1 MTNLASIMEGTHTIL
16 QLHKPIM
23 ELCYV
28 SFYLPEGKVRGFT
41 YKGCVT
47 LDRTSKRF
55 CSCYQV
61 RERLEMELREQSY
74 GNFGDIIFKRTTTK
88 DFLTDL
94 YKLAAE
100 KEELLSSL
108 LRSHHTLGLNAGRQE
123 GKQQEVSG
131 VPKLKGE
138 DYSGFTHQQE
148 FFLNST
154 NKDNL
159 NHNKV
164 RKYRR
169 KQSSE
174 ELRHRK
180 GGKRIYEQHL
190 SSLSVLDMQ
199 LENKKMPPTRFCT
212 RSFPSSFYTS
222 SWRIVKDKEDLP
234 VDNSIRP
241 EQWIEEG
248 YFLKNCKAVKLDAE
262 LPSSGT
268 KENND
273 TVTAEL
279 VDNGE
284 CIPEVMKVPQSITLA
299 QSSQD
304 GLSNKLETS
313 SKSAAAKSL
322 KSNKYTEP
330 ICKEITGITVVAEVQ
345 DSEACTKKV
354 AKPPAESLPDF
365 HRDKETIF
373 PVITTVHNE
382 FISKTDVCSVDEA
395 AGDSKNTV
403 LWVKEEDSSGLQYK
417 AETMHI
423 ADESC
428 NLVGAVNKALLK
440 VKRSDSLDEA
450 AEWKRLQQITRGD
463 RNLPGSIYEK
473 RTTVSQESSKHLFL
487 NLPINESQDISQTS
501 NNLKLEEKRLH
512 SPSLAAVS
520 NVFSNSYPLSNTH
533 KQMSPIPSPLSSRLP
548 SPQLHH
554 RILPLPTQNTEDEST
569 FNDYGSGRH
578 GAINFSFSDLEPQF
592 YLKLSE
598 PGELSFATRQP
609 GLHQNAT
616 AGHFEKCAVQEK
628 LTTQTQQNF
637 CPAESALKDDF
648 TERQTNLDVANRDE
662 DTWILDCRMGHSN
675 LFAHP
680 SEKEKISR
688 NVLHLSLELNPDLSP
703 SEQDDKT
710 PGRLQTVWP
719 PPKATHEE
727 VKVGL
732 KYTEAAHLKLYKE
745 GPPEYQAAILH
756 LKREHK
762 EEIETL
768 KSQFEL
774 RVFHIRGE
782 HAVSTAQLEENI
794 AQLKNELDNKL
805 NRRSEK
811 AKDIGV
817 STEDDNPP
825 KTYRNVCIQTDRE
838 TFIKPSEEENRAVKN
853 NQIVPKKL
861 NISSLSHSI
870 SAQSENKDSYN
881 VQFSESVLSC
891 QAKQMLSPPPP
902 PPPPPLPPPPL
913 PPLPDSSLQGLVP
926 PPPPLPMGPT
936 SVTSQFG
943 SGPPLPSS
951 LSEGCRD
958 FQAPPPPPPP
968 PLPGLGPPVPPPLP
982 GSGLPPPPPPPGP
995 GFSFNSTLSSNQGP
1009 RKPAIEPS
1017 RPMKPLYWTR
1027 IQLQGSRKTAVPML
1041 WESLEEPDIL
1051 DTTEF
1056 EYLFSKDTTQEKRK
1070 PLSETYEKKNKAKK
1084 IIKLLDGK
1092 RSQTVGILISSLHL
1106 EMKDIQQAILCVD
1119 DSVVDLE
1126 TLEALYENRAQKD
1139 ELEKIK
1145 QYYQTSKE
1153 EELKLLDKPE
1163 QFLYELSQIPNFTER
1178 AQCIIFQSV
1187 FSEGITAVH
1196 RKVEIITRVSKALL
1210 NMTSVKEILGL
1221 ILAFGNY
1228 MNGGN
1233 RTRGQADGF
1242 GLEILPKLKDVKSR
1256 DNGINLVDYVVI
1268 YYLRHCDKEA
1278 GTDKSI
1284 FPLPEPQD
1292 LFQASQVKF
1301 EDLIKDLRKLKRD
1314 LEASEKQMKLVC
1326 RESSEEH
1333 LQPFK
1338 DKLEEFFQKAK
1349 EERKK
1354 EESSLENAQKCFEET
1369 VGYFGIK
1376 PKPGEKEISPNYVF
1390 TVWYEFCSDFKT
1402 IWKRESKSIS
1412 KERIKVAQQSV
1423 SKLTAEK
1430 KVETKKINPT
1440 ASLKERLRQK
1450 EASVTAN

>member
-16 QLHKPIM
+16 LLHKPIT
-23 ELCYV
+23 ELCYI
-28 SFYLPEGKVRGFT
+28 SFYHPEGEVTGFT
-41 YKGCVT
+41 YMGSGT
-47 LDRTSKRF
+47 LDRTSESF
-55 CSCYQV
+55 CGCYQV
-61 RERLEMELREQSY
+61 REKLDMALRERPY
-74 GNFGDIIFKRTTTK
+74 KDRGVIIFKQTTTK
-88 DFLTDL
+88 DLL
-94 YKLAAE
+94 NEMYKLTAG
-100 KEELLSSL
+100 KENLLSSVL
-108 LRSHHTLGLNAGRQE
+108 SFHHIPDLKAGRQE
-123 GKQQEVSG
+123 EKQQDVSG
-131 VPKLKGE
+131 VPKLKG
-138 DYSGFTHQQE
+138 DNYSILTHQQE
-148 FFLNST
+148 LLLDST
-154 NKDNL
+154 KRDNL
-159 NHNKV
+159 NHKKMK
-164 RKYRR
+164 KYRR
-169 KQSSE
+169 KESFE
-174 ELRHRK
+174 EIRHHK
-180 GGKRIYEQHL
+180 EGKKIHEHL
-190 SSLSVLDMQ
+190 FLLSTQDMQ
-199 LENKKMPPTRFCT
+199 QKNKMVSTRLST
-212 RSFPSSFYTS
+212 RSYPSSFSPS
-222 SWRIVKDKEDLP
+222 SCLTVKVEP
-234 VDNSIRP
+234 VDS
-241 EQWIEEG
+241 
-248 YFLKNCKAVKLDAE
+248 
-262 LPSSGT
+262 
-268 KENND
+268 
-273 TVTAEL
+273 
-279 VDNGE
+279 GE
-284 CIPEVMKVPQSITLA
+284 CIPEVTKVQQRTTSLN
-299 QSSQD
+299 SSHYS
-304 GLSNKLETS
+304 LSNKLETL
-313 SKSAAAKSL
+313 SKSAAAKIL
-322 KSNKYTEP
+322 KSSKCTEP
-330 ICKEITGITVVAEVQ
+330 VCKEKPGITVLAEVQ
-345 DSEACTKKV
+345 DFDTCIKKV
-354 AKPPAESLPDF
+354 TNPPAGSLPDS
-365 HRDKETIF
+365 HRDNETIS
-373 PVITTVHNE
+373 PVLTTVHNE
-382 FISKTDVCSVDEA
+382 FVSRSDVYSVDED
-395 AGDSKNTV
+395 AGDSNNSV
-403 LWVKEEDSSGLQYK
+403 LQEKEEDGSGLQYK
-417 AETMHI
+417 AERVHI
-423 ADESC
+423 TDESC

-440 VKRSDSLDEA
+440 VIRSDSLDEA
-450 AEWKRLQQITRGD
+450 AEWKRLQQITRVD
-463 RNLPGSIYEK
+463 RNLPGSLYEK
-473 RTTVSQESSKHLFL
+473 RTTVSRGNGKHLFL
-487 NLPINESQDISQTS
+487 NLPVNESPDIPQTS

-512 SPSLAAVS
+512 SPPLAAVS

-533 KQMSPIPSPLSSRLP
+533 KQMSPIPSPLSPRLP

-554 RILPLPTQNTEDEST
+554 RILPLPTQNTEDESMLS
-569 FNDYGSGRH
+569 DYGHGRH

-592 YLKLSE
+592 YRKFSD
-598 PGELSFATRQP
+598 PGELGFASRQR

-628 LTTQTQQNF
+628 LTTRTQQSF

-648 TERQTNLDVANRDE
+648 TERLTSLDVANRDE
-662 DTWILDCRMGHSN
+662 DTWVLDCRLGQSNSFPHS
-675 LFAHP
+675 
-680 SEKEKISR
+680 SEKEKINRS
-688 NVLHLSLELNPDLSP
+688 VLHLNLELNPDLSP

-719 PPKATHEE
+719 PPKANHEE

-782 HAVSTAQLEENI
+782 HAVSTAQLEETI
-794 AQLKNELDNKL
+794 AHLKNELDNKL
-805 NRRSEK
+805 NRRNEK

-825 KTYRNVCIQTDRE
+825 KAYRNVCIQTDRE
-838 TFIKPSEEENRAVKN
+838 TFIKPSEEESRAVKN

-861 NISSLSHSI
+861 NISSLTHSI
-870 SAQSENKDSYN
+870 SAQSENKDNYN
-881 VQFSESVLSC
+881 VQSSESVLSC
-891 QAKQMLSPPPP
+891 QPKQMLP
-902 PPPPPLPPPPL
+902 PPPPPLP
-913 PPLPDSSLQGLVP
+913 DSSLSAVVP
-926 PPPPLPMGPT
+926 PPPPLPMGPA
-936 SVTSQFG
+936 SLTSQFG
-943 SGPPLPSS
+943 SGPPLPPP
-951 LSEGCRD
+951 LSEGCRN
-958 FQAPPPPPPP
+958 FQAPPPPPP
-968 PLPGLGPPVPPPLP
+968 LPGVGPPVPPPLP
-982 GSGLPPPPPPPGP
+982 GSGLPPPPPPPGS
-995 GFSFNSTLSSNQGP
+995 GFFFNSTLSSNQGP
-1009 RKPAIEPS
+1009 RKPAIEPG

-1027 IQLQGSRKTAVPML
+1027 IQLQDNRKTAMPTL

-1070 PLSETYEKKNKAKK
+1070 PLSETYEKKTKAKK

-1163 QFLYELSQIPNFTER
+1163 QFLYELSQIPNFAER

-1187 FSEGITAVH
+1187 FSEGITSVH
-1196 RKVEIITRVSKALL
+1196 RKVDIVTRVSKALL
-1210 NMTSVKEILGL
+1210 SMKSVKEILGL

-1292 LFQASQVKF
+1292 FFQASQVKF

-1338 DKLEEFFQKAK
+1338 EKLEEFFQKAK

-1354 EESSLENAQKCFEET
+1354 EENSLENAQKCFEET

-1376 PKPGEKEISPNYVF
+1376 PKPGEKEITPNYVF

-1430 KVETKKINPT
+1430 KIETKKINPT

>member
-16 QLHKPIM
+16 LLHKPIT
-23 ELCYV
+23 ELCYI
-28 SFYLPEGKVRGFT
+28 SFYHPKGEVTGFT
-41 YKGCVT
+41 YMGSGT
-47 LDRTSKRF
+47 LDRTGESF
-55 CSCYQV
+55 CGCYQV
-61 RERLEMELREQSY
+61 RERLDMALRERPY
-74 GNFGDIIFKRTTTK
+74 KDCGVIIFKQTTTK
-88 DFLTDL
+88 DLL
-94 YKLAAE
+94 NEMYKLTAE
-100 KEELLSSL
+100 KENLLSSAL
-108 LRSHHTLGLNAGRQE
+108 SSDHIPDLKAGHQEERRQD
-123 GKQQEVSG
+123 VSG
-131 VPKLKGE
+131 VPKLKGGN
-138 DYSGFTHQQE
+138 YSILTRQQE
-148 FFLNST
+148 LLLDST
-154 NKDNL
+154 KRDNL
-159 NHNKV
+159 NHKKM

-169 KQSSE
+169 KESSE
-174 ELRHRK
+174 EIRHRK
-180 GGKRIYEQHL
+180 EGKKLHEHL
-190 SSLSVLDMQ
+190 FLLSTQDMQ
-199 LENKKMPPTRFCT
+199 RKNKMVSTRLST
-212 RSFPSSFYTS
+212 RNYPSSFSPS
-222 SWRIVKDKEDLP
+222 SWLTVKGKDNLP
-234 VDNSIRP
+234 VDNRIQP
-241 EQWIEEG
+241 ERWIEER
-248 YFLKNCKAVKLDAE
+248 YFLKSNKAVKLDAD
-262 LPSSGT
+262 LPSSSS
-268 KENND
+268 KDIND
-273 TVTAEL
+273 VVA

-284 CIPEVMKVPQSITLA
+284 CIPEVTKVQQRTTLVN
-299 QSSQD
+299 SSHYS
-304 GLSNKLETS
+304 LSNKLEIL
-313 SKSAAAKSL
+313 SKSAAAEVL
-322 KSNKYTEP
+322 KSSKYAEP
-330 ICKEITGITVVAEVQ
+330 VCKEKPGITILAEVQ
-345 DSEACTKKV
+345 DFDTCIKKV
-354 AKPPAESLPDF
+354 TNPPAESLPDS
-365 HRDKETIF
+365 HRDNKTIS
-373 PVITTVHNE
+373 PVLTRAHNE
-382 FISKTDVCSVDEA
+382 VISRSDVYSVDEA
-395 AGDSKNTV
+395 TGDSNNSV
-403 LWVKEEDSSGLQYK
+403 LQEKEEDGSGLQYK
-417 AETMHI
+417 AERVHI
-423 ADESC
+423 TDESC

-440 VKRSDSLDEA
+440 VIRSDSLDEA
-450 AEWKRLQQITRGD
+450 AEWKRLQQITRVD
-463 RNLPGSIYEK
+463 KNLPGSPYEK
-473 RTTVSQESSKHLFL
+473 RTTVSRGNSKHLFL
-487 NLPINESQDISQTS
+487 NLPVNESPDIPQTS

-512 SPSLAAVS
+512 SPPLAAVS
-520 NVFSNSYPLSNTH
+520 NVFSNSYPLSNTQ
-533 KQMSPIPSPLSSRLP
+533 KQMSPIPSPLSPRLP

-554 RILPLPTQNTEDEST
+554 RILPLPTQSTEDKPMLS
-569 FNDYGSGRH
+569 DYGHGRH
-578 GAINFSFSDLEPQF
+578 GAINFSFSDLEPPF
-592 YLKLSE
+592 YRKFSD
-598 PGELSFATRQP
+598 PGELGSASRQR

-628 LTTQTQQNF
+628 LTTRTQQSF

-648 TERQTNLDVANRDE
+648 TERLTSLDVASRDE
-662 DTWILDCRMGHSN
+662 DTWVLDCRLGQPNSFPHS
-675 LFAHP
+675 
-680 SEKEKISR
+680 SEKINRS
-688 NVLHLSLELNPDLSP
+688 VLHLSLELNPDLSP

-719 PPKATHEE
+719 PPKANHEE

-732 KYTEAAHLKLYKE
+732 KYTEA
-745 GPPEYQAAILH
+745 EYQAAILH

-782 HAVSTAQLEENI
+782 HAVSTAQLEETI
-794 AQLKNELDNKL
+794 AHLKNELDNKL
-805 NRRSEK
+805 NRRNEK

-861 NISSLSHSI
+861 NISSLTHSI
-870 SAQSENKDSYN
+870 SAQSENKDNYN
-881 VQFSESVLSC
+881 VQSSESVLSC
-891 QAKQMLSPPPP
+891 QPKQML

-913 PPLPDSSLQGLVP
+913 PDSSLSAVVP
-926 PPPPLPMGPT
+926 PPPPLPMGPA
-936 SVTSQFG
+936 SLTSQFG
-943 SGPPLPSS
+943 LGPPLPPP
-951 LSEGCRD
+951 LSEGCRN

-995 GFSFNSTLSSNQGP
+995 GLFFNSTLSSNQGP
-1009 RKPAIEPS
+1009 RKPAIEPG

-1027 IQLQGSRKTAVPML
+1027 IQLQDNRKTAMPTL

-1070 PLSETYEKKNKAKK
+1070 PLSETYEKKTKAKK

-1163 QFLYELSQIPNFTER
+1163 QFLYELSQIPNFAER

-1187 FSEGITAVH
+1187 FLEGITSVH
-1196 RKVEIITRVSKALL
+1196 RKVDIVTRVSKALL
-1210 NMTSVKEILGL
+1210 SMKSVKEILGL

-1292 LFQASQVKF
+1292 FFQASQVKF
-1301 EDLIKDLRKLKRD
+1301 EDLIKDLRKMRRD

-1338 DKLEEFFQKAK
+1338 EKLEEFFQKAK

-1354 EESSLENAQKCFEET
+1354 EENSLEHAQKCFEET

-1376 PKPGEKEISPNYVF
+1376 PKPGEKEITPNYVF

>member
-1 MTNLASIMEGTHTIL
+1 ENVLPDSS
-16 QLHKPIM
+16 
-23 ELCYV
+23 ELPD
-28 SFYLPEGKVRGFT
+28 LENTAEGKPDIFTTFSVKTLFGFT
-41 YKGCVT
+41 TKFEPTASKEETVLRAFQPLHTDINTHANTWHERNDNDCN
-47 LDRTSKRF
+47 DDSENQPSMNSTSGQADPMSGR
-55 CSCYQV
+55 Q
-61 RERLEMELREQSY
+61 
-74 GNFGDIIFKRTTTK
+74 
-88 DFLTDL
+88 TDL
-94 YKLAAE
+94 ELELAEHELLFHHLRFVQTSLSQSDNDDKDAILVQGTLVCTTSDTESDTESKDLDTDENNTSNSGLNNAALSAE
-100 KEELLSSL
+100 ALDDNNQNKEESESEGYSNSDDTVDTDDIELHPPVSKQLSKEL
-108 LRSHHTLGLNAGRQE
+108 D
-123 GKQQEVSG
+123 G
-131 VPKLKGE
+131 V
-138 DYSGFTHQQE
+138 
-148 FFLNST
+148 
-154 NKDNL
+154 
-159 NHNKV
+159 
-164 RKYRR
+164 
-169 KQSSE
+169 
-174 ELRHRK
+174 
-180 GGKRIYEQHL
+180 
-190 SSLSVLDMQ
+190 
-199 LENKKMPPTRFCT
+199 LEHDSNG
-212 RSFPSSFYTS
+212 
-222 SWRIVKDKEDLP
+222 KDKILMD
-234 VDNSIRP
+234 
-241 EQWIEEG
+241 EQ
-248 YFLKNCKAVKLDAE
+248 FSCLL
-262 LPSSGT
+262 
-268 KENND
+268 
-273 TVTAEL
+273 
-279 VDNGE
+279 
-284 CIPEVMKVPQSITLA
+284 
-299 QSSQD
+299 
-304 GLSNKLETS
+304 
-313 SKSAAAKSL
+313 
-322 KSNKYTEP
+322 
-330 ICKEITGITVVAEVQ
+330 
-345 DSEACTKKV
+345 
-354 AKPPAESLPDF
+354 
-365 HRDKETIF
+365 
-373 PVITTVHNE
+373 
-382 FISKTDVCSVDEA
+382 A
-395 AGDSKNTV
+395 AGDCPQGLPEEEQRPSADNT
-403 LWVKEEDSSGLQYK
+403 LLQKTALAEKTFQLPAFFSGLRVRK
-417 AETMHI
+417 KGLTTEDGETLTEI
-423 ADESC
+423 KPREND
-428 NLVGAVNKALLK
+428 LALLK
-440 VKRSDSLDEA
+440 LRQPVKKSSITSGLTTKKKSSEPKASPTFLEQLSHLLNIEVSKNEDRTEDFAEGSGETEDSDEA
-450 AEWKRLQQITRGD
+450 
-463 RNLPGSIYEK
+463 
-473 RTTVSQESSKHLFL
+473 QEYKACSK
-487 NLPINESQDISQTS
+487 T
-501 NNLKLEEKRLH
+501 
-512 SPSLAAVS
+512 
-520 NVFSNSYPLSNTH
+520 
-533 KQMSPIPSPLSSRLP
+533 
-548 SPQLHH
+548 
-554 RILPLPTQNTEDEST
+554 
-569 FNDYGSGRH
+569 
-578 GAINFSFSDLEPQF
+578 EPQF
-592 YLKLSE
+592 PSE
-598 PGELSFATRQP
+598 EIKSS
-609 GLHQNAT
+609 
-616 AGHFEKCAVQEK
+616 
-628 LTTQTQQNF
+628 
-637 CPAESALKDDF
+637 PAESAL
-648 TERQTNLDVANRDE
+648 DVFKALFSRPPKKE
-662 DTWILDCRMGHSN
+662 TTADTSELEAIKRKMRN
-675 LFAHP
+675 
-680 SEKEKISR
+680 EKE
-688 NVLHLSLELNPDLSP
+688 SLKAVFERSKSKPGDGTSDKSPDLSP

-732 KYTEAAHLKLYKE
+732 KYTEA
-745 GPPEYQAAILH
+745 EYQAAILH

-805 NRRSEK
+805 NRRNEK
-811 AKDIGV
+811 VKDIGV
-817 STEDDNPP
+817 STEDDNRP

-870 SAQSENKDSYN
+870 SAQSENKDNYN
-881 VQFSESVLSC
+881 VQSSESVLSC
-891 QAKQMLSPPPP
+891 QPKQMLPPPPPPLPPPLPPP
-902 PPPPPLPPPPL
+902 PPPPPLP
-913 PPLPDSSLQGLVP
+913 DSSLPGLVP

-943 SGPPLPSS
+943 SGPPLPSPP
-951 LSEGCRD
+951 SEGCRN
-958 FQAPPPPPPP
+958 FQAPPPPPPPP

-995 GFSFNSTLSSNQGP
+995 GFFFNSTLSSNQGP

-1027 IQLQGSRKTAVPML
+1027 IQLQGSRKTAMPML

-1070 PLSETYEKKNKAKK
+1070 PLSETYEKKHKAKK

-1196 RKVEIITRVSKALL
+1196 RKVDIVTRVSKALL

-1292 LFQASQVKF
+1292 FFQASQVKF

-1338 DKLEEFFQKAK
+1338 EKLEEFFQKAK

-1376 PKPGEKEISPNYVF
+1376 PKPGEKEITPNYVF

>member
-1 MTNLASIMEGTHTIL
+1 ENAVPDGS
-16 QLHKPIM
+16 
-23 ELCYV
+23 ELSDLENTAESEPDLFTTFSV
-28 SFYLPEGKVRGFT
+28 KTRFGFT
-41 YKGCVT
+41 TKLESTASKEETVLKAFQPLHTNINSHANTWHERNDNDCNDDSENQHGMNSTSGQADPMSGRQTGADLELEAEQNELLLHQLRFVQTSLSELDNDDKDAILVQGTLVHTTSDTESDAESKDLDTDENNMSESGLNNAALSAET
-47 LDRTSKRF
+47 LDDNNQNKEESESEGHSNSDDTVDTDDIELHPSVSKLLPKELDGILEHDSNGRDKMLMDEQFSRLLATGECPQELPDEEQGPSADNTSLKKTA
-55 CSCYQV
+55 
-61 RERLEMELREQSY
+61 L
-74 GNFGDIIFKRTTTK
+74 
-88 DFLTDL
+88 
-94 YKLAAE
+94 AE
-100 KEELLSSL
+100 KTFQLPAFFSG
-108 LRSHHTLGLNAGRQE
+108 LR
-123 GKQQEVSG
+123 
-131 VPKLKGE
+131 
-138 DYSGFTHQQE
+138 
-148 FFLNST
+148 
-154 NKDNL
+154 
-159 NHNKV
+159 V
-164 RKYRR
+164 RK
-169 KQSSE
+169 
-174 ELRHRK
+174 K
-180 GGKRIYEQHL
+180 GL
-190 SSLSVLDMQ
+190 
-199 LENKKMPPTRFCT
+199 TT
-212 RSFPSSFYTS
+212 
-222 SWRIVKDKEDLP
+222 EDG
-234 VDNSIRP
+234 
-241 EQWIEEG
+241 E
-248 YFLKNCKAVKLDAE
+248 
-262 LPSSGT
+262 
-268 KENND
+268 
-273 TVTAEL
+273 TVT
-279 VDNGE
+279 
-284 CIPEVMKVPQSITLA
+284 
-299 QSSQD
+299 
-304 GLSNKLETS
+304 
-313 SKSAAAKSL
+313 
-322 KSNKYTEP
+322 
-330 ICKEITGITVVAEVQ
+330 EI
-345 DSEACTKKV
+345 
-354 AKPPAESLPDF
+354 KPRENDL
-365 HRDKETIF
+365 
-373 PVITTVHNE
+373 
-382 FISKTDVCSVDEA
+382 
-395 AGDSKNTV
+395 
-403 LWVKEEDSSGLQYK
+403 
-417 AETMHI
+417 
-423 ADESC
+423 
-428 NLVGAVNKALLK
+428 ALLK
-440 VKRSDSLDEA
+440 LRQPVKKSSITSGLTTKKKSAEPKASPTFLEQLSHLLNIDVSKNEDRTEDSGEGSGETEDSDEA
-450 AEWKRLQQITRGD
+450 
-463 RNLPGSIYEK
+463 
-473 RTTVSQESSKHLFL
+473 QENKASGKTEPRFPSEEIKSS
-487 NLPINESQDISQTS
+487 
-501 NNLKLEEKRLH
+501 
-512 SPSLAAVS
+512 
-520 NVFSNSYPLSNTH
+520 
-533 KQMSPIPSPLSSRLP
+533 
-548 SPQLHH
+548 
-554 RILPLPTQNTEDEST
+554 
-569 FNDYGSGRH
+569 
-578 GAINFSFSDLEPQF
+578 
-592 YLKLSE
+592 
-598 PGELSFATRQP
+598 
-609 GLHQNAT
+609 
-616 AGHFEKCAVQEK
+616 
-628 LTTQTQQNF
+628 
-637 CPAESALKDDF
+637 PAESALDVFKALF
-648 TERQTNLDVANRDE
+648 TRPPKKETTA
-662 DTWILDCRMGHSN
+662 DTSELEAIKRKMRN
-675 LFAHP
+675 
-680 SEKEKISR
+680 EKE
-688 NVLHLSLELNPDLSP
+688 SLKAVFERSKSKPGDGPADKSPDLSP

-719 PPKATHEE
+719 PPKANHEE

-732 KYTEAAHLKLYKE
+732 KYTEA
-745 GPPEYQAAILH
+745 EYQAAILH

-782 HAVSTAQLEENI
+782 HAVSTAQLEEAI
-794 AQLKNELDNKL
+794 AHLKNELDNKL
-805 NRRSEK
+805 KRRNEK

-870 SAQSENKDSYN
+870 SAQSENKDNYN
-881 VQFSESVLSC
+881 AQSSESVLSVYYRRLNN
-891 QAKQMLSPPPP
+891 KKLTVKGG
-902 PPPPPLPPPPL
+902 
-913 PPLPDSSLQGLVP
+913 DSSPLFCSHKTP
-926 PPPPLPMGPT
+926 PGVLRPT
-936 SVTSQFG
+936 
-943 SGPPLPSS
+943 
-951 LSEGCRD
+951 
-958 FQAPPPPPPP
+958 
-968 PLPGLGPPVPPPLP
+968 LGPPVQE
-982 GSGLPPPPPPPGP
+982 GHGAVGVGP
-995 GFSFNSTLSSNQGP
+995 EEGPVHAALSFKSIMDFHLLWLDLLWFFMNVYWKFYYYLS
-1009 RKPAIEPS
+1009 
-1017 RPMKPLYWTR
+1017 LY
-1027 IQLQGSRKTAVPML
+1027 RKTAMPTL

-1056 EYLFSKDTTQEKRK
+1056 EYLFCKDTTQEKRK

-1187 FSEGITAVH
+1187 FSEGITSVH
-1196 RKVEIITRVSKALL
+1196 RKVDIITRVSKALL
-1210 NMTSVKEILGL
+1210 NMTSIKEILGL

-1292 LFQASQVKF
+1292 FFQASQVKF

-1338 DKLEEFFQKAK
+1338 EKLEEFFQKAK

-1376 PKPGEKEISPNYVF
+1376 PKPGEKEITPNYVF

-1450 EASVTAN
+1450 EANVTAN

>member
-16 QLHKPIM
+16 LLHKPII
-23 ELCYV
+23 ELCYI
-28 SFYLPEGKVRGFT
+28 SFYHPEGEVTGFT
-41 YKGCVT
+41 YVGSGN
-47 LDRTSKRF
+47 LDRTSESF
-55 CSCYQV
+55 CGCCQV
-61 RERLEMELREQSY
+61 RERLDMTLRERPY
-74 GNFGDIIFKRTTTK
+74 KDHGVIIFKQTTTK
-88 DFLTDL
+88 DLL
-94 YKLAAE
+94 NEMYKLTAE
-100 KEELLSSL
+100 KENLLSSVL
-108 LRSHHTLGLNAGRQE
+108 SSHHIPDLKAGHQEEKRQD
-123 GKQQEVSG
+123 VSG
-131 VPKLKGE
+131 VPKLKG
-138 DYSGFTHQQE
+138 DNYSILSHQQE
-148 FFLNST
+148 FLLQDST
-154 NKDNL
+154 KRDNL
-159 NHNKV
+159 NHKKM

-169 KQSSE
+169 KESSE
-174 ELRHRK
+174 EIRHRK
-180 GGKRIYEQHL
+180 EGKKIHEHL
-190 SSLSVLDMQ
+190 FLLSTQDMQ
-199 LENKKMPPTRFCT
+199 QKNKMVSTRLST
-212 RSFPSSFYTS
+212 RSYAGSFSPSSWLT
-222 SWRIVKDKEDLP
+222 VKGKDNLP
-234 VDNSIRP
+234 VDNRIQP
-241 EQWIEEG
+241 ERWIDEG
-248 YFLKNCKAVKLDAE
+248 YFLKGNKAVKLDAD
-262 LPSSGT
+262 LPSSSS
-268 KENND
+268 KDIND
-273 TVTAEL
+273 VVAVEP

-284 CIPEVMKVPQSITLA
+284 CIPEVTKVQQRTTLVN
-299 QSSQD
+299 SSQYS
-304 GLSNKLETS
+304 LSKKLETL
-313 SKSAAAKSL
+313 SKSAAAKLL
-322 KSNKYTEP
+322 KSSKYAEP
-330 ICKEITGITVVAEVQ
+330 VCKEKPGITVLAEVQ
-345 DSEACTKKV
+345 DFDTSIKKV
-354 AKPPAESLPDF
+354 TNPPAESLPDS
-365 HRDKETIF
+365 HRDNKTIS
-373 PVITTVHNE
+373 PVLTRAHNE
-382 FISKTDVCSVDEA
+382 VISRSDVYSVDEA
-395 AGDSKNTV
+395 AGVSNNSV
-403 LWVKEEDSSGLQYK
+403 LEEKEEDSSGLQYK
-417 AETMHI
+417 AERVHI
-423 ADESC
+423 TDESC

-440 VKRSDSLDEA
+440 VIRSDSLDEA
-450 AEWKRLQQITRGD
+450 SEWKRLQQITRGD
-463 RNLPGSIYEK
+463 KNLPGSPYEK
-473 RTTVSQESSKHLFL
+473 RTTVSRGNSKHLFL
-487 NLPINESQDISQTS
+487 NLPVNESPDIPQTS

-512 SPSLAAVS
+512 SPPLAAVS

-554 RILPLPTQNTEDEST
+554 RILPLPAQSTEDKSMLS
-569 FNDYGSGRH
+569 DYGHGRH
-578 GAINFSFSDLEPQF
+578 GAINFSFSDLEPPF
-592 YLKLSE
+592 YRKLSD
-598 PGELSFATRQP
+598 PGELGFASRQW
-609 GLHQNAT
+609 GLHQSAT

-628 LTTQTQQNF
+628 LTTRTQQSF
-637 CPAESALKDDF
+637 YPESALKDDF
-648 TERQTNLDVANRDE
+648 TERLTSLDVASRDE
-662 DTWILDCRMGHSN
+662 DTWVLDCRLGQPNSFPHS
-675 LFAHP
+675 
-680 SEKEKISR
+680 SEKEKINRS
-688 NVLHLSLELNPDLSP
+688 VLHLSLELNPDLSP

-719 PPKATHEE
+719 PPKANHEE

-732 KYTEAAHLKLYKE
+732 KYTEA
-745 GPPEYQAAILH
+745 EYQAAILH

-782 HAVSTAQLEENI
+782 HAVSTAQLEETI
-794 AQLKNELDNKL
+794 AHLKNELDNKL
-805 NRRSEK
+805 NRRNEK

-825 KTYRNVCIQTDRE
+825 KAYRNVCIQTDRE

-861 NISSLSHSI
+861 NISSLTHSI
-870 SAQSENKDSYN
+870 SAQSENKDNYN
-881 VQFSESVLSC
+881 VQSSESVLSC
-891 QAKQMLSPPPP
+891 QPKQMQPPPP
-902 PPPPPLPPPPL
+902 PPPPPLP
-913 PPLPDSSLQGLVP
+913 DSSLSAVVPP
-926 PPPPLPMGPT
+926 PPPPLPMGPA
-936 SVTSQFG
+936 SLTSQFG
-943 SGPPLPSS
+943 SGPPLPPP
-951 LSEGCRD
+951 LSEGCRN
-958 FQAPPPPPPP
+958 FQAPPPPP

-995 GFSFNSTLSSNQGP
+995 GFFFNSTLSSNQGP
-1009 RKPAIEPS
+1009 RKPAIEPG

-1027 IQLQGSRKTAVPML
+1027 IQLQDNRKTAMPTL

-1070 PLSETYEKKNKAKK
+1070 PLSETYEKKTKAKK

-1163 QFLYELSQIPNFTER
+1163 QFLYELSQIPNFAER

-1187 FSEGITAVH
+1187 FSEGITSVH
-1196 RKVEIITRVSKALL
+1196 RKVDIVTRVSKALL
-1210 NMTSVKEILGL
+1210 SMKSVKEILGL

-1292 LFQASQVKF
+1292 FFQASQVKF
-1301 EDLIKDLRKLKRD
+1301 EDLIKDLRKLRRD

-1338 DKLEEFFQKAK
+1338 EKLEEFFQKAK

-1354 EESSLENAQKCFEET
+1354 EENSLENAQKCFEET

-1376 PKPGEKEISPNYVF
+1376 PKPGEKEITPNYVF

-1450 EASVTAN
+1450 EASVSAN

>member
-1 MTNLASIMEGTHTIL
+1 MEEESAVPPCSELPALGNTAGTEHDLLTAFSVETL
-16 QLHKPIM
+16 
-23 ELCYV
+23 
-28 SFYLPEGKVRGFT
+28 FGFT
-41 YKGCVT
+41 TKFESAASREEAVLKAFRRLHTDINTPADTWHERNGNDCDDASENQHGGHGDPMSGRQPGREGQLAQQNQLLLHHLRLVQASLSESDNEDKDAILVQGT
-47 LDRTSKRF
+47 LVHTTSDTESDAESKDLDTDENNA
-55 CSCYQV
+55 SESGLNNAALSTEALGGNNQNEEESESEGHSNSDDTV
-61 RERLEMELREQSY
+61 GTDGIELHPPISQQLPQELDDILGHDSNGKDEMLMDEQFSH
-74 GNFGDIIFKRTTTK
+74 
-88 DFLTDL
+88 L
-94 YKLAAE
+94 LAAGECPQELPDEEQRPSADNTLLQKTAVAE
-100 KEELLSSL
+100 KAFQLPAFFSG
-108 LRSHHTLGLNAGRQE
+108 LR
-123 GKQQEVSG
+123 
-131 VPKLKGE
+131 
-138 DYSGFTHQQE
+138 
-148 FFLNST
+148 
-154 NKDNL
+154 
-159 NHNKV
+159 V
-164 RKYRR
+164 RK
-169 KQSSE
+169 
-174 ELRHRK
+174 K
-180 GGKRIYEQHL
+180 GL
-190 SSLSVLDMQ
+190 
-199 LENKKMPPTRFCT
+199 TT
-212 RSFPSSFYTS
+212 
-222 SWRIVKDKEDLP
+222 EDG
-234 VDNSIRP
+234 
-241 EQWIEEG
+241 E
-248 YFLKNCKAVKLDAE
+248 
-262 LPSSGT
+262 
-268 KENND
+268 
-273 TVTAEL
+273 TVT
-279 VDNGE
+279 
-284 CIPEVMKVPQSITLA
+284 
-299 QSSQD
+299 
-304 GLSNKLETS
+304 
-313 SKSAAAKSL
+313 
-322 KSNKYTEP
+322 
-330 ICKEITGITVVAEVQ
+330 EI
-345 DSEACTKKV
+345 
-354 AKPPAESLPDF
+354 KPRENDL
-365 HRDKETIF
+365 
-373 PVITTVHNE
+373 
-382 FISKTDVCSVDEA
+382 
-395 AGDSKNTV
+395 
-403 LWVKEEDSSGLQYK
+403 
-417 AETMHI
+417 
-423 ADESC
+423 
-428 NLVGAVNKALLK
+428 ALLK
-440 VKRSDSLDEA
+440 LRQPVKKSSITSGLTTKKKSAEPKASPTFLEQLSHLLNIDVSKNEDRTEDSGEGSGETEDSDEA
-450 AEWKRLQQITRGD
+450 QESKASSKTEPRF
-463 RNLPGSIYEK
+463 P
-473 RTTVSQESSKHLFL
+473 SQEIK
-487 NLPINESQDISQTS
+487 S
-501 NNLKLEEKRLH
+501 N
-512 SPSLAAVS
+512 
-520 NVFSNSYPLSNTH
+520 
-533 KQMSPIPSPLSSRLP
+533 
-548 SPQLHH
+548 
-554 RILPLPTQNTEDEST
+554 
-569 FNDYGSGRH
+569 
-578 GAINFSFSDLEPQF
+578 
-592 YLKLSE
+592 
-598 PGELSFATRQP
+598 
-609 GLHQNAT
+609 
-616 AGHFEKCAVQEK
+616 
-628 LTTQTQQNF
+628 
-637 CPAESALKDDF
+637 PAESALDVFKALF
-648 TERQTNLDVANRDE
+648 TRPPKKETTA
-662 DTWILDCRMGHSN
+662 DTSELEAIKRKMRT
-675 LFAHP
+675 
-680 SEKEKISR
+680 EKE
-688 NVLHLSLELNPDLSP
+688 SLKAVFERSKSKPGDGPSDKSPDLSP

-719 PPKATHEE
+719 PPKAKHEE

-732 KYTEAAHLKLYKE
+732 KYTEA
-745 GPPEYQAAILH
+745 EYQAAILH

-782 HAVSTAQLEENI
+782 HAVSTAQLEETI
-794 AQLKNELDNKL
+794 ALLKNELDNKL
-805 NRRSEK
+805 NRRNEK

-870 SAQSENKDSYN
+870 SGQSENKDNYN
-881 VQFSESVLSC
+881 VQSSESVLSC
-891 QAKQMLSPPPP
+891 QPKQMLPPPP
-902 PPPPPLPPPPL
+902 PPPPPPF
-913 PPLPDSSLQGLVP
+913 PDSSLPGLVP

-936 SVTSQFG
+936 SQISQFG
-943 SGPPLPSS
+943 SGPPLPPP
-951 LSEGCRD
+951 LSEGCRN
-958 FQAPPPPPPP
+958 FQAPPPPPPPP

-982 GSGLPPPPPPPGP
+982 GSGLLPPPPPPGP
-995 GFSFNSTLSSNQGP
+995 GFFFNSTLSSNQGP

-1027 IQLQGSRKTAVPML
+1027 IQLQGSRKTAMPTL

-1070 PLSETYEKKNKAKK
+1070 PLSETYEKKPKAKK

-1119 DSVVDLE
+1119 DSIVDLE

-1187 FSEGITAVH
+1187 CSEGITAVH
-1196 RKVEIITRVSKALL
+1196 RKVDIITRVSKALL

-1256 DNGINLVDYVVI
+1256 DKSINLVDYVVM

-1292 LFQASQVKF
+1292 FFQASQVKF

-1326 RESSEEH
+1326 RESSEQH

-1338 DKLEEFFQKAK
+1338 EKLEEFFQKAK
-1349 EERKK
+1349 EEHKK

-1376 PKPGEKEISPNYVF
+1376 PKPGEKEITPNYVF

-1450 EASVTAN
+1450 EANVTAN

>member
-1 MTNLASIMEGTHTIL
+1 ENAVPDCSELSDLDNTTESELDLLTTFSVKSLFGFRAKLESTASKEGTVLKAFQPLHASINAHANTWHERNDNDCNDGSENQHGMNSTSGQADPMSGRQTDPGLELAEQNELLFHDLRFAQTSLSESDNDDKDAILVQGTLVHTTSDTESDTESKDLDTDENNTSESGLNNAALSAEALDNNNRNKGESESEGHSNSDDTVDTDDIE
-16 QLHKPIM
+16 LHPAI
-23 ELCYV
+23 
-28 SFYLPEGKVRGFT
+28 
-41 YKGCVT
+41 
-47 LDRTSKRF
+47 SKRLP
-55 CSCYQV
+55 
-61 RERLEMELREQSY
+61 RELDGILEHDSNGKDKILMDEQFSHLLATGECPQELPAEEQRPSAD
-74 GNFGDIIFKRTTTK
+74 NTLLQKTALAERT
-88 DFLTDL
+88 FQLP
-94 YKLAAE
+94 AFF
-100 KEELLSSL
+100 SG
-108 LRSHHTLGLNAGRQE
+108 LR
-123 GKQQEVSG
+123 
-131 VPKLKGE
+131 
-138 DYSGFTHQQE
+138 
-148 FFLNST
+148 
-154 NKDNL
+154 
-159 NHNKV
+159 V
-164 RKYRR
+164 RK
-169 KQSSE
+169 
-174 ELRHRK
+174 K
-180 GGKRIYEQHL
+180 GL
-190 SSLSVLDMQ
+190 
-199 LENKKMPPTRFCT
+199 TT
-212 RSFPSSFYTS
+212 
-222 SWRIVKDKEDLP
+222 EDG
-234 VDNSIRP
+234 
-241 EQWIEEG
+241 E
-248 YFLKNCKAVKLDAE
+248 
-262 LPSSGT
+262 
-268 KENND
+268 
-273 TVTAEL
+273 TVT
-279 VDNGE
+279 
-284 CIPEVMKVPQSITLA
+284 
-299 QSSQD
+299 
-304 GLSNKLETS
+304 
-313 SKSAAAKSL
+313 
-322 KSNKYTEP
+322 
-330 ICKEITGITVVAEVQ
+330 EI
-345 DSEACTKKV
+345 
-354 AKPPAESLPDF
+354 KPRENDL
-365 HRDKETIF
+365 
-373 PVITTVHNE
+373 
-382 FISKTDVCSVDEA
+382 
-395 AGDSKNTV
+395 
-403 LWVKEEDSSGLQYK
+403 
-417 AETMHI
+417 
-423 ADESC
+423 
-428 NLVGAVNKALLK
+428 ALLK
-440 VKRSDSLDEA
+440 LRQPVKKSNITSGLTTKKKSAEPKASPTFLEQLSHLLNIEVSKNEDRTEDSGEGSGETEDSDEA
-450 AEWKRLQQITRGD
+450 
-463 RNLPGSIYEK
+463 
-473 RTTVSQESSKHLFL
+473 QESKASGKTEPRF
-487 NLPINESQDISQTS
+487 PS
-501 NNLKLEEKRLH
+501 EEIK
-512 SPSLAAVS
+512 
-520 NVFSNSYPLSNTH
+520 
-533 KQMSPIPSPLSSRLP
+533 SS
-548 SPQLHH
+548 
-554 RILPLPTQNTEDEST
+554 
-569 FNDYGSGRH
+569 
-578 GAINFSFSDLEPQF
+578 
-592 YLKLSE
+592 
-598 PGELSFATRQP
+598 
-609 GLHQNAT
+609 
-616 AGHFEKCAVQEK
+616 
-628 LTTQTQQNF
+628 
-637 CPAESALKDDF
+637 PAESALDVFKALF
-648 TERQTNLDVANRDE
+648 TRPPKKETTADNSELEAIKRKMRN
-662 DTWILDCRMGHSN
+662 
-675 LFAHP
+675 
-680 SEKEKISR
+680 EKE
-688 NVLHLSLELNPDLSP
+688 SLKAVFERSKSKPGDGPPEKSPDLSP

-719 PPKATHEE
+719 PPKAKHEE

-732 KYTEAAHLKLYKE
+732 KYTEA
-745 GPPEYQAAILH
+745 EYQAAILH

-782 HAVSTAQLEENI
+782 HAVSTAHLEEII
-794 AQLKNELDNKL
+794 AHLKNELDNKL
-805 NRRSEK
+805 NRRNAK

-870 SAQSENKDSYN
+870 SAQSENKDNYN
-881 VQFSESVLSC
+881 VHSSENVLSC
-891 QAKQMLSPPPP
+891 QPKQMLPPPPPP
-902 PPPPPLPPPPL
+902 PPPPPLPNSSPP
-913 PPLPDSSLQGLVP
+913 GLVP
-926 PPPPLPMGPT
+926 PPPPLPMGLT
-936 SVTSQFG
+936 SLTSQFG
-943 SGPPLPSS
+943 SGSPLPPPLP
-951 LSEGCRD
+951 EGCRN
-958 FQAPPPPPPP
+958 FQAPPPPP

-995 GFSFNSTLSSNQGP
+995 ALFFNSTLSSNQGP

-1027 IQLQGSRKTAVPML
+1027 IQLQGSRKTAMPTL

-1070 PLSETYEKKNKAKK
+1070 PLSETYEKKSKAKK

-1119 DSVVDLE
+1119 DSIVDLE
-1126 TLEALYENRAQKD
+1126 TLEALYENRAQKN
-1139 ELEKIK
+1139 ELEKIE
-1145 QYYQTSKE
+1145 QYYRTSKE

-1187 FSEGITAVH
+1187 FSEGITSVH
-1196 RKVEIITRVSKALL
+1196 RKVDIITRVSKALL
-1210 NMTSVKEILGL
+1210 KMTSVKEILGL

-1292 LFQASQVKF
+1292 FFQASQVKF

-1338 DKLEEFFQKAK
+1338 EKLEEFFQKAK
-1349 EERKK
+1349 EEHKK

-1376 PKPGEKEISPNYVF
+1376 PKPGEKEITPNYVF

-1450 EASVTAN
+1450 EANVTAN

>member
-1 MTNLASIMEGTHTIL
+1 MEEEENALPDSGELPDLENTAEGKPDIFTTFSVKTLFGFTTKFEPTASKEETVLKAFQPLHTNINTHADTWHERNDNDCKEDSKNQPGMNSTSGQADPMSGRQTDLELDLAEQHELLFHHLRFVQTSLSQSDNDDKDAILVQGTLVCTTSDTESDTESKDPDTNENDTSNSGLNNAALSAEALDYNNQNKEESESEGHSNSEDTVDTDDI
-16 QLHKPIM
+16 QLHPP
-23 ELCYV
+23 V
-28 SFYLPEGKVRGFT
+28 S
-41 YKGCVT
+41 
-47 LDRTSKRF
+47 
-55 CSCYQV
+55 
-61 RERLEMELREQSY
+61 
-74 GNFGDIIFKRTTTK
+74 
-88 DFLTDL
+88 
-94 YKLAAE
+94 
-100 KEELLSSL
+100 
-108 LRSHHTLGLNAGRQE
+108 
-123 GKQQEVSG
+123 KQ
-131 VPKLKGE
+131 L
-138 DYSGFTHQQE
+138 
-148 FFLNST
+148 
-154 NKDNL
+154 
-159 NHNKV
+159 
-164 RKYRR
+164 
-169 KQSSE
+169 SE
-174 ELRHRK
+174 ELDGVLEHD
-180 GGKRIYEQHL
+180 
-190 SSLSVLDMQ
+190 SSG
-199 LENKKMPPTRFCT
+199 
-212 RSFPSSFYTS
+212 
-222 SWRIVKDKEDLP
+222 KDKILMD
-234 VDNSIRP
+234 
-241 EQWIEEG
+241 EQ
-248 YFLKNCKAVKLDAE
+248 FSCLL
-262 LPSSGT
+262 
-268 KENND
+268 
-273 TVTAEL
+273 
-279 VDNGE
+279 
-284 CIPEVMKVPQSITLA
+284 
-299 QSSQD
+299 
-304 GLSNKLETS
+304 
-313 SKSAAAKSL
+313 
-322 KSNKYTEP
+322 
-330 ICKEITGITVVAEVQ
+330 
-345 DSEACTKKV
+345 
-354 AKPPAESLPDF
+354 
-365 HRDKETIF
+365 
-373 PVITTVHNE
+373 
-382 FISKTDVCSVDEA
+382 A
-395 AGDSKNTV
+395 AGDCPQELPEEEQRPSADNTS
-403 LWVKEEDSSGLQYK
+403 LQKPALAEKTFQLPAFFSGLRVRK
-417 AETMHI
+417 KGLTTEDGETLTEI
-423 ADESC
+423 KPREND
-428 NLVGAVNKALLK
+428 LALLK
-440 VKRSDSLDEA
+440 LRQPVKKSSITSGLTTKKKTAEPKASPTFLEHLSHLLNIEVSKNEDRTEDFAEGSGDIENSDEA
-450 AEWKRLQQITRGD
+450 
-463 RNLPGSIYEK
+463 
-473 RTTVSQESSKHLFL
+473 QEYKASSKTE
-487 NLPINESQDISQTS
+487 PQ
-501 NNLKLEEKRLH
+501 
-512 SPSLAAVS
+512 
-520 NVFSNSYPLSNTH
+520 
-533 KQMSPIPSPLSSRLP
+533 LP
-548 SPQLHH
+548 SEE
-554 RILPLPTQNTEDEST
+554 IKS
-569 FNDYGSGRH
+569 S
-578 GAINFSFSDLEPQF
+578 
-592 YLKLSE
+592 
-598 PGELSFATRQP
+598 
-609 GLHQNAT
+609 
-616 AGHFEKCAVQEK
+616 
-628 LTTQTQQNF
+628 
-637 CPAESALKDDF
+637 PAESAL
-648 TERQTNLDVANRDE
+648 DVFKALFSRPPKKE
-662 DTWILDCRMGHSN
+662 TTADTSELEAIKRKMRN
-675 LFAHP
+675 
-680 SEKEKISR
+680 EKE
-688 NVLHLSLELNPDLSP
+688 SLKAVFERSKSKPGDGPSDKSPDLSP

-732 KYTEAAHLKLYKE
+732 KYTEA
-745 GPPEYQAAILH
+745 EYQAAILH

-881 VQFSESVLSC
+881 VQSSESVLPC
-891 QAKQMLSPPPP
+891 QPKQMLPPPPP
-902 PPPPPLPPPPL
+902 PPPPPLPPPPPP

-995 GFSFNSTLSSNQGP
+995 GFFFNSTLSSNQGP

-1027 IQLQGSRKTAVPML
+1027 IQLQGSRKTAMPML

-1196 RKVEIITRVSKALL
+1196 RKVDIITRVSKALL

-1292 LFQASQVKF
+1292 FFQASQVKF

-1338 DKLEEFFQKAK
+1338 EKLEEFFQKAK
-1349 EERKK
+1349 EERNK

>member
-1 MTNLASIMEGTHTIL
+1 MEEENAVPDCIDLSDLENIAESEPDLLTTFSVKTL
-16 QLHKPIM
+16 
-23 ELCYV
+23 
-28 SFYLPEGKVRGFT
+28 FGFT
-41 YKGCVT
+41 TKFESAASKEETVLKAFQPLHTSINTHANTWHERNDNDCNDDSENQPGMNSTSGQADPVSGRHMDLELELAEQNELLLHHLRFVQTSLSESDNDDKDAILVQGT
-47 LDRTSKRF
+47 LVQTISDTESDTESKDLNTSENSTSESGLDNAALFAETSGNNNQNKEE
-55 CSCYQV
+55 SESEGHSNSDDNV
-61 RERLEMELREQSY
+61 DSDDIGLHPPISERLPKELDGILEHDSCGKDKMLMDEQFSV
-74 GNFGDIIFKRTTTK
+74 
-88 DFLTDL
+88 L
-94 YKLAAE
+94 LATGECPQELPDEEQRPSADNTLLQKPALAE
-100 KEELLSSL
+100 KTFQLPAFFSG
-108 LRSHHTLGLNAGRQE
+108 LR
-123 GKQQEVSG
+123 
-131 VPKLKGE
+131 
-138 DYSGFTHQQE
+138 
-148 FFLNST
+148 
-154 NKDNL
+154 
-159 NHNKV
+159 V
-164 RKYRR
+164 RK
-169 KQSSE
+169 
-174 ELRHRK
+174 K
-180 GGKRIYEQHL
+180 GL
-190 SSLSVLDMQ
+190 
-199 LENKKMPPTRFCT
+199 TT
-212 RSFPSSFYTS
+212 
-222 SWRIVKDKEDLP
+222 EDG
-234 VDNSIRP
+234 
-241 EQWIEEG
+241 E
-248 YFLKNCKAVKLDAE
+248 
-262 LPSSGT
+262 
-268 KENND
+268 
-273 TVTAEL
+273 TVT
-279 VDNGE
+279 
-284 CIPEVMKVPQSITLA
+284 
-299 QSSQD
+299 
-304 GLSNKLETS
+304 
-313 SKSAAAKSL
+313 
-322 KSNKYTEP
+322 
-330 ICKEITGITVVAEVQ
+330 EI
-345 DSEACTKKV
+345 
-354 AKPPAESLPDF
+354 KPRENDL
-365 HRDKETIF
+365 
-373 PVITTVHNE
+373 
-382 FISKTDVCSVDEA
+382 
-395 AGDSKNTV
+395 
-403 LWVKEEDSSGLQYK
+403 
-417 AETMHI
+417 
-423 ADESC
+423 
-428 NLVGAVNKALLK
+428 ALLK
-440 VKRSDSLDEA
+440 LRQPVKKSSITSGLATKKKSAELKASPTFLEQLSHLLNIDVSKNEDRTEDSGEGSGVTESSDEA
-450 AEWKRLQQITRGD
+450 
-463 RNLPGSIYEK
+463 
-473 RTTVSQESSKHLFL
+473 QENKASSKT
-487 NLPINESQDISQTS
+487 ESRFPS
-501 NNLKLEEKRLH
+501 EEMK
-512 SPSLAAVS
+512 
-520 NVFSNSYPLSNTH
+520 
-533 KQMSPIPSPLSSRLP
+533 SS
-548 SPQLHH
+548 
-554 RILPLPTQNTEDEST
+554 
-569 FNDYGSGRH
+569 
-578 GAINFSFSDLEPQF
+578 
-592 YLKLSE
+592 
-598 PGELSFATRQP
+598 
-609 GLHQNAT
+609 
-616 AGHFEKCAVQEK
+616 
-628 LTTQTQQNF
+628 
-637 CPAESALKDDF
+637 PAESALDVFKALF
-648 TERQTNLDVANRDE
+648 TRPPKKETTA
-662 DTWILDCRMGHSN
+662 DTSELEAIKRKMRN
-675 LFAHP
+675 
-680 SEKEKISR
+680 EKE
-688 NVLHLSLELNPDLSP
+688 SLKAVFERSKSKPGDGPSDKSPDLSP

-719 PPKATHEE
+719 PPKAKHEE

-782 HAVSTAQLEENI
+782 HAVSTAQLEETI
-794 AQLKNELDNKL
+794 AYLKNELDNKL

-811 AKDIGV
+811 AKDIGI
-817 STEDDNPP
+817 STEDGNPP

-861 NISSLSHSI
+861 NISSLSHNI
-870 SAQSENKDSYN
+870 SAQSENKDNCN
-881 VQFSESVLSC
+881 VQSSESVLPC
-891 QAKQMLSPPPP
+891 QPKQMLPPPPLAPPPP
-902 PPPPPLPPPPL
+902 PPPPPLP
-913 PPLPDSSLQGLVP
+913 DSSLPGLVP
-926 PPPPLPMGPT
+926 PPPPLPVCTT
-936 SVTSQFG
+936 SLTSQFG
-943 SGPPLPSS
+943 SGPPLPPPP
-951 LSEGCRD
+951 SESCRN

-968 PLPGLGPPVPPPLP
+968 PLPGSGPPVPPPLP
-982 GSGLPPPPPPPGP
+982 GSVLPPPPPPPGP
-995 GFSFNSTLSSNQGP
+995 GLFFNSTLSSNQGP

-1027 IQLQGSRKTAVPML
+1027 IQLQDTRKTAMPTL

-1070 PLSETYEKKNKAKK
+1070 PLSETYEKKPKAKK

-1119 DSVVDLE
+1119 DSIVDLE

-1187 FSEGITAVH
+1187 FSEGITSVH
-1196 RKVEIITRVSKALL
+1196 RKVDIITRVSKALL

-1292 LFQASQVKF
+1292 FFQASQVKF

-1338 DKLEEFFQKAK
+1338 GKLEEFFQKAK

-1354 EESSLENAQKCFEET
+1354 EESSLENAQKCFEEI

-1376 PKPGEKEISPNYVF
+1376 PKPGEKEITPNYVF
-1390 TVWYEFCSDFKT
+1390 MVWYEFCSDFKT

-1412 KERIKVAQQSV
+1412 KERIKVAQQLV

-1450 EASVTAN
+1450 EANVTAN

>member
-1 MTNLASIMEGTHTIL
+1 MEGTHTIL
-16 QLHKPIM
+16 LLHKPIT
-23 ELCYV
+23 ELCYI
-28 SFYLPEGKVRGFT
+28 SFYHPKGEVTGFT
-41 YKGCVT
+41 YMGSGT
-47 LDRTSKRF
+47 LDRTSDSF
-55 CSCYQV
+55 CGCYQV
-61 RERLEMELREQSY
+61 RGTLDMALRERPHKDR
-74 GNFGDIIFKRTTTK
+74 GVIIFKPTTTK
-88 DFLTDL
+88 DLL
-94 YKLAAE
+94 NEMYKLTAE
-100 KEELLSSL
+100 KENLLSSVL
-108 LRSHHTLGLNAGRQE
+108 SSHHIPDLKAGHQEEKRQD
-123 GKQQEVSG
+123 VSG
-131 VPKLKGE
+131 VPKLKG
-138 DYSGFTHQQE
+138 DNYSSLTYQQE
-148 FFLNST
+148 LLLDST
-154 NKDNL
+154 KRDNL
-159 NHNKV
+159 NHKKM
-164 RKYRR
+164 RKHKR
-169 KQSSE
+169 KESFE
-174 ELRHRK
+174 EIRHCK
-180 GGKRIYEQHL
+180 EGKKIHEHL
-190 SSLSVLDMQ
+190 FLLSTQDMQ
-199 LENKKMPPTRFCT
+199 QKNKMVSTRLST
-212 RSFPSSFYTS
+212 RSYPSSFSPS
-222 SWRIVKDKEDLP
+222 SWLTVKGRDNLP
-234 VDNSIRP
+234 VDNRIQP
-241 EQWIEEG
+241 ERWIEEG
-248 YFLKNCKAVKLDAE
+248 YFLKSNKAVKLDAG
-262 LPSSGT
+262 LPSSSS
-268 KENND
+268 KDIND
-273 TVTAEL
+273 VVAVEPA
-279 VDNGE
+279 DNAE
-284 CIPEVMKVPQSITLA
+284 CIPEVTKVQQRTTLVN
-299 QSSQD
+299 SSHYS
-304 GLSNKLETS
+304 LSNKLETLS
-313 SKSAAAKSL
+313 NTAAAKIL
-322 KSNKYTEP
+322 KSRKYAEP
-330 ICKEITGITVVAEVQ
+330 VCKEKPGITGLAEVQ
-345 DSEACTKKV
+345 DFDTCFKKFTN
-354 AKPPAESLPDF
+354 PPAESLPDS
-365 HRDKETIF
+365 HRDNKTIS
-373 PVITTVHNE
+373 PVLTTAHNE
-382 FISKTDVCSVDEA
+382 VIARSDVYSVDEA
-395 AGDSKNTV
+395 AGDSNNSV
-403 LWVKEEDSSGLQYK
+403 LQEKEEDSSGLQYK
-417 AETMHI
+417 AERVHI
-423 ADESC
+423 TDESC

-440 VKRSDSLDEA
+440 VIRSDSLDEA
-450 AEWKRLQQITRGD
+450 AEWKRLQQITRVD
-463 RNLPGSIYEK
+463 RNLPGSLYEK
-473 RTTVSQESSKHLFL
+473 RTTVSRGNGKHLFL
-487 NLPINESQDISQTS
+487 NLPVNEIPDIPQTS

-512 SPSLAAVS
+512 SPPLAAVS

-554 RILPLPTQNTEDEST
+554 RILPLPTQNTEDESMLS
-569 FNDYGSGRH
+569 DYGHGRH
-578 GAINFSFSDLEPQF
+578 GAVNFSFSDLEPQF
-592 YLKLSE
+592 YRKFSD
-598 PGELSFATRQP
+598 PGELGFASRQR

-616 AGHFEKCAVQEK
+616 AGQFEKCAVQEK
-628 LTTQTQQNF
+628 LTTRTQQNF
-637 CPAESALKDDF
+637 CPESALKDDF
-648 TERQTNLDVANRDE
+648 TERLTSLDVANRDE
-662 DTWILDCRMGHSN
+662 DTWVLDCRLGQSNSFPHS
-675 LFAHP
+675 
-680 SEKEKISR
+680 SEKEKINRS
-688 NVLHLSLELNPDLSP
+688 VLHLSLELNPDLSP

-710 PGRLQTVWP
+710 PGRLQAVWP
-719 PPKATHEE
+719 PPKANNEE

-732 KYTEAAHLKLYKE
+732 KYTEA
-745 GPPEYQAAILH
+745 EYQAAILH

-782 HAVSTAQLEENI
+782 HAVSTAQLEETI
-794 AQLKNELDNKL
+794 AHLKNELDNKL

-825 KTYRNVCIQTDRE
+825 KAYRNVCIQTDRE

-861 NISSLSHSI
+861 NISSLTHSI
-870 SAQSENKDSYN
+870 SAQSENKENYN
-881 VQFSESVLSC
+881 VQSSESVLSC
-891 QAKQMLSPPPP
+891 QPKQMLPPPP
-902 PPPPPLPPPPL
+902 PPPPPLP
-913 PPLPDSSLQGLVP
+913 DSSLSAVVPP
-926 PPPPLPMGPT
+926 PPPPLPMGPA
-936 SVTSQFG
+936 SLTSQFG
-943 SGPPLPSS
+943 SGPPLPPP
-951 LSEGCRD
+951 LSEGCRN

-982 GSGLPPPPPPPGP
+982 GSGLPAPPPPPGP
-995 GFSFNSTLSSNQGP
+995 GFFFNSTLSSNQGP
-1009 RKPAIEPS
+1009 RKPAIEPG

-1027 IQLQGSRKTAVPML
+1027 IQLQDNRKTAMPTL

-1070 PLSETYEKKNKAKK
+1070 PLSETYEKKTKAKK

-1163 QFLYELSQIPNFTER
+1163 QFLYELSQIPNFAER

-1187 FSEGITAVH
+1187 FSEGITSVH
-1196 RKVEIITRVSKALL
+1196 RKVDIVTRVSKALL
-1210 NMTSVKEILGL
+1210 SMKSVKEILGL

-1292 LFQASQVKF
+1292 FFQASQVKF
-1301 EDLIKDLRKLKRD
+1301 EDLIKDLRKLRRD

-1338 DKLEEFFQKAK
+1338 EKLEEFFQKAK

-1354 EESSLENAQKCFEET
+1354 EENSLENAQKCFEET

-1376 PKPGEKEISPNYVF
+1376 PKAGEKEITPNYVF